1 MEKSQ
6 QGSPL
11 RHARQSSTHLLFRRA
26 LFSAIAF
33 ALVVALRDVWEM
45 AFLGVV
51 IAVLWSFPVG
61 LLSRV
66 MPRGVATLVS
76 LLAFFALA
84 GTITPLLV
92 APLIQE
98 ARQAE
103 EKLPDALNRAKDW
116 LKHQNGSGNSVKPV
130 EKLADGM
137 EKKTQKIEQGI
148 MDGIGPALLKATSF
162 GSSAAFIFVIALFFV
177 FEPNTYR
184 KYIRSAVPPAYEKE
198 YDELW
203 VRLGVGLR
211 KWVGGILVSMT
222 IMGVFTAVGL
232 KLVGLDN
239 WLLLGALVFVGT
251 FVPYVGALATAVP
264 GLLMALAVS
273 PEKFTLAALVYFGVH
288 VVEGYIVD
296 PLVMRRVVT
305 IQPAV
310 LLAWQVIMGL
320 ALGIFGFVIATPLYV
335 CLKTAFDYLYVERG
349 LGKHAYPP
357 QDSEKKAS

>member
-1 MEKSQ
+1 MEKTDHVI
-6 QGSPL
+6 PL
-11 RHARQSSTHLLFRRA
+11 RRLRQTSTHLLFRRA

-33 ALVVALRDVWEM
+33 ALIVALRDVWEM
-45 AFLGVV
+45 TFLGVV

-61 LLSRV
+61 FLSRF
-66 MPRGVATLVS
+66 MPRGLATIVS
-76 LLAFFALA
+76 LLAFFAIA
-84 GTITPLLV
+84 GTVTPLLV
-92 APLIQE
+92 APLMEE

-103 EKLPDALNRAKDW
+103 EKLPDALSRAKTW
-116 LKHQNGSGNSVKPV
+116 LKHQHGSGNSAKPV
-130 EKLADGM
+130 AKLADGM
-137 EKKTQKIEQGI
+137 EKKTEKIEEGI
-148 MDGIGPALLKATSF
+148 MDGVGTALLKATSF
-162 GSSAAFIFVIALFFV
+162 GSSAAFMFVISLFFV

-184 KYIRSAVPPAYEKE
+184 KFLRSAVPPHYEKE
-198 YDELW
+198 YDVLW
-203 VRLGVGLR
+203 DRLGLGLR
-211 KWVGGILVSMT
+211 KWVGGILISMT

-232 KLVGLDN
+232 MLIGLDN
-239 WLLLGALVFVGT
+239 WLLLGALVFMGT

-296 PLVMRRVVT
+296 PFVMRRAVT

-310 LLAWQVIMGL
+310 LLVWQVTMGL

-349 LGKHAYPP
+349 LGKRAFPP
-357 QDSEKKAS
+357 QPEKKAS